1 MTTSTKNWQPSAS
14 LENLHQRAAIMRKI
28 RTFFEKRN
36 FLEVETPILA
46 SATICDPCLH
56 SFSTQFMAPH
66 QTSGPSY
73 YLQTSPEFH
82 MKRLL
87 AAGSGPI
94 FQITKSFRNGELG
107 RKHQPEFTM
116 LEWYRPG
123 YNDHQLMDEIAE
135 LLIEVFALPR
145 ADRKSYQAAFIEILN
160 IDPLEATG
168 NQLQQCAVQ
177 NGIEQVVGLTS
188 DDKDGWLDVLMTH
201 CIEPKLGITTPFFIY
216 DYPASQAALAAIKP
230 DNPKVAERFEL
241 YINGL
246 ELANGF
252 HELTDPALQHK
263 RFVEELEKRASLG
276 LSAVPID
283 HYLLAAL
290 EEGLP
295 PCAGVAVGLD
305 RLCMIAMKATHIQ
318 EVVSFSFDRA

>member
-1 MTTSTKNWQPSAS
+1 MEKAKQSWRPSAP
-14 LENLHQRAAIMRKI
+14 LANLQQRAKIMREI
-28 RTFFEKRN
+28 RHFFEQRN

-46 SATICDPCLH
+46 SATICDPHLH
-56 SFSTQFMAPH
+56 SFHTQFMTPH
-66 QTSGPSY
+66 QTTGPTY

-94 FQITKSFRNGELG
+94 FQITKSFRNGEFG
-107 RKHQPEFTM
+107 HKHQPEFTM

-135 LLIEVFALPR
+135 LLAAVFGIQQTER
-145 ADRKSYQAAFIEILN
+145 HTYQALFEEILHIN
-160 IDPLEATG
+160 PLTATCDE
-168 NQLQQCAVQ
+168 LRACATAH
-177 NGIEQVVGLTS
+177 GINTVVGLDL
-188 DDKDGWLDVLMTH
+188 DDKDGWLDILMTH
-201 CIEPKLGITTPFFIY
+201 CIEPKLGRTMPLFIY
-216 DYPASQAALAAIKP
+216 NYPASQAALAAIKP
-230 DNPKVAERFEL
+230 DNPQVAERFEL

-252 HELTDPALQHK
+252 HELTDARLQRL
-263 RFVEELEKRASLG
+263 RFEEELVQRANLG
-276 LSAVPID
+276 LPAIPID
-283 HYLLAAL
+283 HYLLSAL

-305 RLCMIAMKATHIQ
+305 RLCMITMGANHIS
-318 EVVSFSFDRA
+318 EVVSFSWDRA